1 MSSQNEGG
9 GAGAAPASLFDFSG
23 LRISD
28 AELQALEKKQGVGAG
43 YVDANAS
50 KNADAVACKITTAI
64 DAGGFVHYGSGA
76 LVDGTSLGLPR
87 YCLLTN
93 HHVLSTA
100 DEARGAT
107 CLFGYEDGLPTRKHQ
122 EVGLRPDDGFVAHRE
137 EGRLDFAIVA
147 CDEDAAKAVELNDRK
162 LRPLKLDAEAR
173 VDVHT
178 PISIVQHPRGG
189 TKKSVIWTPKEITP
203 SQLAYEAD
211 TEPGSSGSPV
221 YNNMHQLVGV
231 HYAGVAGEANFGCR
245 LSAIVAYVAELRK
258 RQEERR
264 GGGDGSGGGGGGAAA
279 AAAPR
284 MPPQPPAVP
293 AVTAPSLAGLSA
305 KVRAKVEA
313 ALAKIKGGEKWI
325 E

>member
-9 GAGAAPASLFDFSG
+9 GAGAAPGSLFDFSG

-28 AELQALEKKQGVGAG
+28 AELEALEKKHGVGAG

-50 KNADAVACKITTAI
+50 SNAAAVACRVGTTTSW
-64 DAGGFVHYGSGA
+64 GSGS

-173 VDVHT
+173 VDART
-178 PISIVQHPRGG
+178 PITIIQHPRGG
-189 TKKSVIWTPKEITP
+189 LKQSVNWTLKEFTP
-203 SQLAYEAD
+203 AQLAYEAD

-231 HYAGVAGEANFGCR
+231 HYAGKAGEANYGCR

-258 RQEERR
+258 RQE
-264 GGGDGSGGGGGGAAA
+264 DDAAA
-279 AAAPR
+279 RAIR
-284 MPPQPPAVP
+284 RC
-293 AVTAPSLAGLSA
+293 TRTLAGHTSCVYSVCAVSA
-305 KVRAKVEA
+305 GVVASASWDKTVR
-313 ALAKIKGGEKWI
+313 LWSC
-325 E
+325 